1 MNDPLEY
8 LAQNAYM
15 VIFLTVFAEQV
26 GLPLPA
32 EPVLVA
38 AGALAAAGRISLVTA
53 LMVSLVASLL
63 GDSLWYML
71 GRRHGKRVLAF
82 LCRISI
88 EPDHCVRS
96 TQDGFTRHG
105 AWLLVVAKFVPGLST
120 VAPPLAGVVKIS
132 VPRFL
137 LLDSAGIL
145 ALSLI
150 LMGAG
155 YWIGGPLGR
164 LARWFAGTGAW
175 SVLLFLVVTFLA
187 YLGWKYLRRRQELS
201 DRRLPRVR
209 PDDLKAKLD
218 AGEPVVIVD
227 LRHDLDQVDDPPTLP
242 GALRMP
248 LRDLETRY
256 SELPRDREV
265 VLFCT

>member
-1 MNDPLEY
+1 MIDPLEY
-8 LAQNAYM
+8 LAQNAYI
-15 VIFLTVFAEQV
+15 VIFMTVFAEQV

-32 EPVLVA
+32 GPVLVS
-38 AGALAAAGRISLVTA
+38 AGALAAAGRISLVRA

-63 GDSLWYML
+63 GDLLWYML
-71 GRRHGKRVLAF
+71 GRRYGKRVLAF

-96 TQDGFTRHG
+96 TQDGFARHG
-105 AWLLVVAKFVPGLST
+105 PWLLVLAKFVPGLST
-120 VAPPLAGVVKIS
+120 VAPPLAGVVRIAI
-132 VPRFL
+132 PRFL

-145 ALSLI
+145 TLSLI

-155 YWIGGPLGR
+155 YWMGGPLGR
-164 LARWFAGTGAW
+164 LARWFAGAGSW
-175 SVLLFLVVTFLA
+175 IILLLVAPFLA
-187 YLGWKYLRRRQELS
+187 YLGWKYLRRRRALS
-201 DRRLPRVR
+201 DLRLPRVS

-227 LRHDLDQVDDPPTLP
+227 LRHDLDQVDNPPTLP

-248 LRDLETRY
+248 PEDLEARF
-256 SELPRDREV
+256 SEIPRDREV